1 MWPVEKRFPEN
12 INEYNKMINTIL
24 IEMFPKNVD
33 PKFKPLVL
41 VHSKL
46 VLLNLTLNSF
56 LFVYFS

>member
-33 PKFKPLVL
+33 PKFKPLLCRMPLQVL
-41 VHSKL
+41 
-46 VLLNLTLNSF
+46 
-56 LFVYFS
+56 

>member
-56 LFVYFS
+56 